1 MRNKIARILVI
12 LIYTFTF
19 LTSEAL
25 PKNSATNGFALLLN
39 GKAAEPENFIHVTNG
54 RLTLI
59 ELNSKSG
66 PKTGLP
72 FFAYLKRE
80 GKIVD
85 VNAYTHHFS
94 VRSIELTEILK
105 SARVGDDIIIEPA
118 CKADI
123 SGRKIIYVRYSML
136 FPVFNWFPFLN
147 KSKGGC

>member
-1 MRNKIARILVI
+1 MKNQIARILVI
-12 LIYTFTF
+12 LIYTFT
-19 LTSEAL
+19 LSTSEAL
-25 PKNSATNGFALLLN
+25 PKNSVTSTSALLLN
-39 GKAAEPENFIHVTNG
+39 GKLAKPENFIHVTNG

-72 FFAYLKRE
+72 FFAYLRRD

-85 VNAYTHHFS
+85 VNAYTHSFS

-105 SARVGDDIIIEPA
+105 SAKVGDDIIIEPA
-118 CKADI
+118 CKSDI
-123 SGRKIIYVRYSML
+123 PGRKIIYVRYSML